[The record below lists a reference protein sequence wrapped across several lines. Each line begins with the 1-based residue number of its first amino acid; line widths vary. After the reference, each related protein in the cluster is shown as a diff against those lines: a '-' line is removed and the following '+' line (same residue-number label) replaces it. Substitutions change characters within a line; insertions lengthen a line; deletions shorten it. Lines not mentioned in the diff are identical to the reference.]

1 MSSPWLNWIKPWE
14 WGGRIESWEG
24 ENMRYVREDWRKKMR
39 QIKLKSILIVL
50 LLCLSLL
57 TCQQQK
63 SEEGAQEGLVAAPVK
78 VFKVQRQMISEKLF
92 YTGVIE
98 AWKKINITPD
108 IGGKIAIIHVEEG
121 DLVQKGQLL
130 AEMDTRAIRLQ
141 LEQAEAALAVAEANQ
156 NDAQKN
162 MERMERLRK
171 EDAASEQQYDQIKL
185 AYEAAEAQ
193 LKQAKAAV
201 NLARYNLD
209 VSLMKAPFGGV
220 IASKNAEV
228 GDVIN
233 PMMGGFSAT
242 SGVLTL
248 MDFSRVK
255 IKIDVSHQDIVRI
268 KKGQAAQLRVT
279 ALPGRIFQGLVSI
292 VNITANPLTKKFKV
306 EAIIDNPGF
315 VLRPNTFGEV
325 SLEVSTHEN
334 ALVIPQKAVLENKYV
349 FRIKDS
355 NRVERVDLTLGI
367 QNSNRI
373 EVVSGLKE
381 GDRIVVEGN
390 FGLEDNSVIEIRG
403 IVQ

>member
-1 MSSPWLNWIKPWE
+1 LE
-14 WGGRIESWEG
+14 E

-39 QIKLKSILIVL
+39 QIKLKSALIVL

-63 SEEGAQEGLVAAPVK
+63 SEEGAQEESLVAAPVK

-141 LEQAEAALAVAEANQ
+141 LEQAEAALAVAEANR

-185 AYEAAEAQ
+185 AFEAAEAQ
-193 LKQAKAAV
+193 FKQAKAAV
-201 NLARYNLD
+201 NLAGYNLD
-209 VSLMKAPFGGV
+209 VSLMKAPFRGV
-220 IASKNAEV
+220 VASRNAEV

-255 IKIDVSHQDIVRI
+255 IEVNVSHQDVVRI
-268 KKGQAAQLRVT
+268 KKKQGAQLRVT
-279 ALPGRIFQGLVSI
+279 AFPDKVFQGKVSI
-292 VNITANPLTKKFKV
+292 VNITADPMTKKFRIEV
-306 EAIIDNPGF
+306 TIDNPGL

-325 SLEVSTHEN
+325 ILEVSTHEN
-334 ALVIPQKAVLENKYV
+334 ALVIPQKAILENKYV
-349 FRIKDS
+349 FRVKQ
-355 NRVERVDLTLGI
+355 NNTVERIDVLLGL
-367 QNSNRI
+367 QNADRI
-373 EVVSGLKE
+373 EVISGLSE
-381 GDRIVVEGN
+381 GDLVVVEGN
-390 FGLEDNSVIEIRG
+390 FGLEEGSEIEIKEVIE
-403 IVQ
+403 

>member
-1 MSSPWLNWIKPWE
+1 
-14 WGGRIESWEG
+14 
-24 ENMRYVREDWRKKMR
+24 MR
-39 QIKLKSILIVL
+39 QIKLKSTLFVL

-63 SEEGAQEGLVAAPVK
+63 SEEGAQEEGLVAAPVK

-121 DLVQKGQLL
+121 DLIQEGQLL

-162 MERMERLRK
+162 IETMERLRK
-171 EDAASEQQYDQIKL
+171 EDAASEQQYDQVKL
-185 AYEAAEAQ
+185 AFEAAEAL

-209 VSLMKAPFGGV
+209 VSLMKAPFRGV
-220 IASKNAEV
+220 VASKNAEV

-233 PMMGGFSAT
+233 PMMAGFSPT
-242 SGVLTL
+242 SGILTL

-255 IKIDVSHQDIVRI
+255 IEINVSHQDIARI

-279 ALPGRIFQGLVSI
+279 ALPDRIFQGRVSI

-306 EAIIDNPGF
+306 EAIIDNPSF

-381 GDRIVVEGN
+381 GDRVVVEGN
-390 FGLEDNSVIEIRG
+390 FGLEDNTVVEIRG